1 LGCPVQL
8 RINSMNHSLI
18 RRTLLSTIALLG
30 ITLLVFILSHIVP
43 GDPARMAAGPQ
54 AREEQ
59 VESVRKE
66 FGLDKS
72 LPEQYFIYMKNLLHG
87 NLGKSLQSRRPVLD
101 DLIDYFP
108 ATLELTLIATVIAV
122 AFGILIGII
131 SAIQKDKSA
140 DHLARIFSLTGVS
153 MPVFWLGII
162 LVIIFYRQ
170 LGILPFGGRISPKI
184 MAPDHIT
191 GLYILD
197 SILTG
202 NWEALKSSTLYIIL
216 PSFTLAYSSLAVVS
230 RMTRASLLETIHED
244 YIRTAR
250 GKGLSERMILW
261 GHALRN
267 AMIPVTTIIGLQ
279 FGGLL
284 GGAFLVEVIFSWP
297 GLGTYAMKAILFLD
311 YNGIIGVTLLV
322 GFTYML
328 VNLLVDFVYIIVD
341 PRMRTS

>member
-1 LGCPVQL
+1 M
-8 RINSMNHSLI
+8 INKLI

-30 ITLLVFILSHIVP
+30 ITILVFILSHVVP

-54 AREEQ
+54 ARAEQ

-66 FGLDKS
+66 FGLDKP
-72 LPEQYFIYMKNLLHG
+72 LPEQYLIYMKNLLHG

-101 DLIDYFP
+101 DLQDYFP
-108 ATLELTLIATVIAV
+108 ATLELTMAATFIAIVL
-122 AFGILIGII
+122 GILIGII
-131 SAIQKDKSA
+131 SAIQKDSWV

-153 MPVFWLGII
+153 MPIFWLGII

-184 MAPDHIT
+184 SSPDNIT

-202 NWEALKSSTLYIIL
+202 NWKALESSILYIIL
-216 PSFTLAYSSLAVVS
+216 PAVTLAYNSLAVVS

-250 GKGLSERMILW
+250 GKGLSEKLVLW
-261 GHALRN
+261 KHALRN
-267 AMIPVTTIIGLQ
+267 ALIPVITIIGLQ

-284 GGAFLVEVIFSWP
+284 GGAFLVEIIFSWP

-311 YNGIIGVTLLV
+311 YNGIVGVTLLT
-322 GFTYML
+322 GLTYML
-328 VNLLVDFVYIIVD
+328 VNLFVDVFYIIVD
-341 PRMRTS
+341 PRMRA